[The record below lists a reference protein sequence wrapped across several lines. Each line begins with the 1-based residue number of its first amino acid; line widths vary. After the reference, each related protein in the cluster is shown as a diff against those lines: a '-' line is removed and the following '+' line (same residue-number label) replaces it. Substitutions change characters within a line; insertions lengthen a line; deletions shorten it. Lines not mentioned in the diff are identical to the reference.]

1 MERLQSLLR
10 TYNLEHPEDN
20 SLAPWNRQF
29 CENVFPKYWEATFT
43 ILQSLDKNS
52 CVIEIGCGLGTITS
66 ILCYLGYR
74 NIYSFEKDYFMARKA
89 KQRLKVLFNRDDI
102 IHNTEYPNGN
112 TYNCDVL
119 ILVNCVY
126 GNSAKSKSDYINS
139 LRQYYE
145 SAGNP
150 RYFIM
155 EVIDDS
161 YSIEDNDFPPYI
173 RLNEKEVRGLFPSCH
188 IKSWETYRYPENKK
202 SKTLYLIE
210 RL

>member
-10 TYNLEHPEDN
+10 TYNLNHPEDN
-20 SLAPWNRQF
+20 RLAPWNRQF
-29 CENVFPKYWEATFT
+29 TEDVFPKYWEITFA
-43 ILQSLDKNS
+43 ILHGFDKNS
-52 CVIEIGCGLGTITS
+52 SVIEIGCGLGTITS

-74 NIYSFEKDYFMARKA
+74 NIYSFEKDYLMASKA
-89 KQRLKVLFNRDDI
+89 KQRLRELFNRDDI
-102 IHNTEYPNGN
+102 ILASEYPDGK

-173 RLNEKEVRGLFPSCH
+173 RLNEDEVRGLFPSCL